1 MFALCLQFKLDSTY
15 RFAGHIIFRV
25 NALAQQNAGTR
36 KKLKPQPFGRYLL
49 LDRVAAG
56 GMAEVYRAKTFGAE
70 DFQRIVAIKKI
81 LAHVAEDTDFITMFK
96 DEAKITV
103 LLQHANIG
111 QVYELGKI
119 DETYYIAMEYVPG
132 KDVKTLWKH
141 QRKQKQPLPI
151 PLACY
156 IVQNMC
162 EGLDYAH
169 RKKDNYGVDLKIVH
183 RDVSPQNVLVSWEG
197 EVKVIDFGI
206 AKAAGK
212 ASKTQAGILKGK
224 FGYMAPEQVRGTPID
239 QRADVFAIGI
249 VLYELLTGK
258 RAFKAES
265 DFSLLEMVRNV
276 ELTPPTI
283 VNKNIPD
290 ELEKIVF
297 KALAKDPDD
306 RYQWATDLSEAL
318 QRFMLLSGK
327 PANRMAMGKYL
338 RENFTVD
345 YDRERLRMESYRDI
359 EMPEIPK
366 ESNPQPAAAQPA
378 PIDRGSAAVL
388 AALADEGGDFANMAA
403 TSAFAPS
410 ATSESNVHV
419 QGREQSQPSIN
430 TDPGVHQTAGDT
442 GITVH
447 GQSQANL
454 TGSAPRPAATT
465 GFRPALKPAEAAPA
479 PAVNKSSG
487 ALKYLGISLVALVL
501 TVALGLGAS
510 VLLIGKGT
518 VLVSSSPPDSVQVLV
533 DGELKGSTRG
543 GSLTIPEVKAGPHNV
558 VAQKPGYLPFSGQVS
573 VAKNATFTLPINL
586 EKRPDPTG
594 KLDISSTPAGASIF
608 INGHDSGKKTPA
620 LLENIVADPAVK
632 IQLKLKDYDM
642 LEKTVAVQVD
652 QSTRVEA
659 QLHTRFVKA
668 YIDSVPSGA
677 QLYVNG
683 KKVGKTPHQIV
694 HIDPEDPPIE
704 IKLKHKRCKDYVTRL
719 PVVEGEGDR
728 RERFE
733 LKCR

>member
-1 MFALCLQFKLDSTY
+1 MSQD
-15 RFAGHIIFRV
+15 
-25 NALAQQNAGTR
+25 N

-56 GMAEVYRAKTFGAE
+56 GMAEVYRAKVFGAE

-81 LAHVAEDTDFITMFK
+81 LAHVAEDTDFISMFK

-103 LLQHANIG
+103 QLQHANIG
-111 QVYELGKI
+111 QVYELNKI
-119 DETYYIAMEYVPG
+119 GETYYIAMEYVPG
-132 KDVKTLWKH
+132 KDVKTIWKH
-141 QRKQKQPLPI
+141 QRKLKQPLSI

-306 RYQWATDLSEAL
+306 RYLWATDFSEAL
-318 QRFMLLSGK
+318 QRFMLLNGK
-327 PANRMAMGKYL
+327 PANRMIMGKYL

-359 EMPEIPK
+359 EMPELPK
-366 ESNPQPAAAQPA
+366 ETAVAAANAEPA

-388 AALADEGGDFANMAA
+388 AALAEEGGDFANMAA
-403 TSAFAPS
+403 SSAFAPS
-410 ATSESNVHV
+410 PNSESGVYV
-419 QGREQSQPSIN
+419 QVGDQSQPSIN
-430 TDPGVHQTAGDT
+430 SNPNITQAGLTQSGLTPGAVTAAEL
-442 GITVH
+442 
-447 GQSQANL
+447 SQATP
-454 TGSAPRPAATT
+454 TGLAQQATQS
-465 GFRPALKPAEAAPA
+465 GFRPALRPHAAPVA
-479 PAVNKSSG
+479 AAKESSG
-487 ALKYLGISLVALVL
+487 ALKYIGISLVALLL
-501 TVALGLGAS
+501 TVAIGLGAS
-510 VLLIGKGT
+510 AFLIGQGT
-518 VLVSSSPPDSVQVLV
+518 VLVSSSPPDGVVVLIDGQVM
-533 DGELKGSTRG
+533 GSSKG
-543 GSLTIPEVKAGPHNV
+543 GSLTIPDVKAGPHNV
-558 VAQKPGYLPFSGQVS
+558 AAQKSGYVPFSGQVS
-573 VAKNATFTLPINL
+573 VSKNATFTLPINL

-594 KLDISSTPAGASIF
+594 KLDVSSTPAGASIF

-620 LLENIVADPAVK
+620 VLNNIVVGSDIKV
-632 IQLKLKDYDM
+632 QLKMKDYD
-642 LEKTVAVQVD
+642 LFEKVVQVQVD
-652 QSTRVEA
+652 KSTRVEGV
-659 QLHTRFVKA
+659 LHTRFVRA
-668 YIDSVPSGA
+668 FIDSVPSGA
-677 QLYVNG
+677 KLFVNG
-683 KKVGKTPHQIV
+683 KAVGKTPYKIE
-694 HIDPEDPPIE
+694 HIDPNDPPLE
-704 IKLKHKRCKDYVTRL
+704 LKLTHHKCKDYKTRL
-719 PVVEGEGDR
+719 PVVAGEGDR